1 MAKNMLPSKMKE
13 KATQKPDVVA
23 LYLTDVAGYHPLSA
37 QEERELA
44 RKIRRGER
52 ARVELAQNGHDQQ
65 EVHRLLRAVEEGRE
79 ARNHLV
85 QANGGLVT
93 TLAARYLPSGI
104 PLADLIQEGNLG
116 LIRAAELFD
125 PDKGYRFSTY
135 AVWWIMQRLERVLAR
150 EQFSLRLPLHA
161 YRELHK
167 VKDAQARLAQLLH
180 GDPRAEDLAT
190 ETDMSVSKVERLLQ
204 AAQLFASL
212 SQPVGEESELGDFLA
227 DDREEPV
234 REAELSA
241 LKEALETALDTLPP
255 RLALIVRLYYGL
267 KDGHC
272 YTLGE
277 IGERLGISRERVR
290 QLVVLAMRKL
300 RHPCRTRRLRDFV
313 RG

>member
-1 MAKNMLPSKMKE
+1 MKSSDDRTDTE
-13 KATQKPDVVA
+13 VATLRK
-23 LYLTDVAGYHPLSA
+23 YLREISRYPQLTH
-37 QEERELA
+37 EEELELA
-44 RKIRRGER
+44 R
-52 ARVELAQNGHDQQ
+52 RVAEGDEEA
-65 EVHRLLRAVEEGRE
+65 LRKLVESNLRFVV
-79 ARNHLV
+79 AYAKRYRNPNVSFL
-85 QANGGLVT
+85 
-93 TLAARYLPSGI
+93 
-104 PLADLIQEGNLG
+104 DLIHEGNLG
-116 LIRAAELFD
+116 LMQAARKYNPFKD
-125 PDKGYRFSTY
+125 GQDVKFITY